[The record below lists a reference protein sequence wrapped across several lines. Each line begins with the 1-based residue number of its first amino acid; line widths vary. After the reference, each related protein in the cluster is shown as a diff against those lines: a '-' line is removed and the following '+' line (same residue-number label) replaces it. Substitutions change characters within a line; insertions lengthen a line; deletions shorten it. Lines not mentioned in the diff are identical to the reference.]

1 MENENKGRSL
11 DCEASAEQVRY
22 ADMLFW
28 GAWIAIAIM
37 VATYVIYV
45 AGVIEPYIPLT
56 KITEYW
62 SQPVDTYV
70 HKAHVPIGWGWV
82 SLLGKGDF
90 LNFIGLSILATMT
103 ILCFLVALLPAYVK
117 KKEWLFVGVVVLEV
131 AVLVLAASGILGG
144 GGH

>member
-1 MENENKGRSL
+1 MGNKNKGPSL
-11 DCEASAEQVRY
+11 ESEASAEQVRY

-37 VATYVIYV
+37 AVTYVIYL
-45 AGVIEPYIPLT
+45 AGILVPHVPLSKIP
-56 KITEYW
+56 EYW

-70 HKAHVPIGWGWV
+70 HEAHIPIGWGWV

-90 LNFIGLSILATMT
+90 LNFIGLTILATMT
-103 ILCFLVALLPAYVK
+103 ILCFLVVLLPAYLK
-117 KKEWLFVGVVVLEV
+117 KKDWLFAAIVVLEV